1 MKKLLLILVVLL
13 MSSVVV
19 AQEIEWVVANQATVQ
34 WDEVTTLESGNPISS
49 GIITY
54 EVFIVKAEQDKS
66 EGISLGVTSELNF
79 LITFTEEGSYLWG
92 VRTLRQVNSDIMRS
106 VISWSDDGPSN
117 LSGIPEGVKFFELPA
132 APKGQR

>member
-19 AQEIEWVVANQATVQ
+19 AQEIEWIVANQATVQ
-34 WDEVTTLESGNPISS
+34 WDEVTTLESGDPIPS
-49 GIITY
+49 GTISY

-66 EGISLGVTSELNF
+66 EAVLLGETPNLSF
-79 LITFTEEGSYLWG
+79 LITFSEEGNYLWG
-92 VRTLRQVNSDIMRS
+92 VQTLRQVNSDIMKS
-106 VISWSDDGPSN
+106 GISWSDDGLSN